1 MSGQEHRVKKYFN
14 CQGIKP
20 QTIEFHALM
29 LYHWAIETLV
39 SLAFYAT
46 HLLCSDKFSNVESVM
61 CVNGLRKMVNSEL
74 NDEIEKDVY
83 FHLFISIGQRKEQ
96 YTVYC
101 CYYSLAS
108 VLHVFI
114 FFLVG
119 ARWYWGSND
128 TEVGM
133 MCDWKLSTNLL
144 FFFTAQMQ
152 DFQ

>member
-1 MSGQEHRVKKYFN
+1 MESNLR
-14 CQGIKP
+14 P
-20 QTIEFHALM
+20 SSSM
-29 LYHWAIETLV
+29 LWCSITEPLRLWWAWLLLG
-39 SLAFYAT
+39 SYAI

-61 CVNGLRKMVNSEL
+61 CINGLRKMVNFEL
-74 NDEIEKDVY
+74 NDETEKDVY

-152 DFQ
+152 DF